1 MKTKFTE
8 FLRSGGNHEIQLR
21 HHGKT
26 WVAAG
31 SFLSTKSQFPNY
43 SVLREDFAKKL
54 DEIIN
59 SNTLMLLRAVGERY
73 DPPLTERHL
82 PDISA
87 VRTDTLAP
95 WEERIEAI
103 WTEWHSHLQR
113 LRPIR
118 EAMEQHLLRGFAG
131 LINELRQR
139 GLGIS
144 QYVWR
149 SRDDGKVRSAH
160 ATHDDR
166 VFSWDNPPE
175 DGHPGQAFN
184 CRCVA
189 EPALPDVN
197 VSPSKDPIAF
207 IASFLRKYSNGISV
221 GLGVR
226 PSESLIDYLLPPEPG
241 VTVNGIMLDVQT
253 QGDLAVAFMNL
264 DDAIKADPQALLRL
278 LASRG
283 GDFAMLARAF
293 GRSAPENFGT
303 AALLAAAGAPEAEVD
318 SALTATRNAVD
329 RMVGGYATALA
340 DAANAIRALP
350 DLRWSDVRMVARQI
364 YDDPSVLP
372 QAMVAPFRDRIA
384 VGDYAG
390 ALGYGLPEVLAGLAG
405 LARLRGRATDLPEP
419 MPITREMLD
428 AGGRIEGL
436 HNAGPNA
443 PRFDRWI
450 DKGGQVYMTTDG
462 HFAYSKKLDVLGERR
477 QVTVVYRDSSPDFTP
492 FMAHPSGV
500 TSVEIDMT
508 GGSAIDFRRAN
519 RAAGHPEW
527 GSKLRR
533 DGLGITLRMA
543 ARCS

>member
-73 DPPLTERHL
+73 DPPQTERHL

-175 DGHPGQAFN
+175 DGHPGQ
-184 CRCVA
+184 
-189 EPALPDVN
+189 
-197 VSPSKDPIAF
+197 
-207 IASFLRKYSNGISV
+207 
-221 GLGVR
+221 
-226 PSESLIDYLLPPEPG
+226 
-241 VTVNGIMLDVQT
+241 
-253 QGDLAVAFMNL
+253 
-264 DDAIKADPQALLRL
+264 
-278 LASRG
+278 
-283 GDFAMLARAF
+283 
-293 GRSAPENFGT
+293 RST
-303 AALLAAAGAPEAEVD
+303 AA
-318 SALTATRNAVD
+318 ALQSQLFLMSMYR
-329 RMVGGYATALA
+329 L
-340 DAANAIRALP
+340 
-350 DLRWSDVRMVARQI
+350 Q
-364 YDDPSVLP
+364 
-372 QAMVAPFRDRIA
+372 RI
-384 VGDYAG
+384 
-390 ALGYGLPEVLAGLAG
+390 
-405 LARLRGRATDLPEP
+405 
-419 MPITREMLD
+419 
-428 AGGRIEGL
+428 
-436 HNAGPNA
+436 
-443 PRFDRWI
+443 
-450 DKGGQVYMTTDG
+450 Q
-462 HFAYSKKLDVLGERR
+462 
-477 QVTVVYRDSSPDFTP
+477 
-492 FMAHPSGV
+492 
-500 TSVEIDMT
+500 
-508 GGSAIDFRRAN
+508 
-519 RAAGHPEW
+519 
-527 GSKLRR
+527 
-533 DGLGITLRMA
+533 
-543 ARCS
+543 